1 MKSKILKSEK
11 IIENGRISYLVVKG
25 TKYGVFTGQV
35 SVCNEDMP
43 EDLSSISDMNG
54 YKYSERKCDIQ
65 ALHEKAKRLRSK
77 VEGVEHLLTVLT
89 NKYEETSSSETEEQ
103 KKLLKDIE
111 HQLGIFR
118 REYEDVYRKYCY
130 MKKDFR
136 DYTTRN
142 NENRLKTLKDLQKD

>member
-1 MKSKILKSEK
+1 MLNYEKRKIKTEWACCKCGRLKHWKTEAY
-11 IIENGRISYLVVKG
+11 IL
-25 TKYGVFTGQV
+25 YG
-35 SVCNEDMP
+35 
-43 EDLSSISDMNG
+43 
-54 YKYSERKCDIQ
+54 
-65 ALHEKAKRLRSK
+65 
-77 VEGVEHLLTVLT
+77 
-89 NKYEETSSSETEEQ
+89 KYEETSSTEMEEQ

-118 REYEDVYRKYCY
+118 REYEDVYRQYRY

>member
-1 MKSKILKSEK
+1 
-11 IIENGRISYLVVKG
+11 
-25 TKYGVFTGQV
+25 
-35 SVCNEDMP
+35 
-43 EDLSSISDMNG
+43 MNG

-65 ALHEKAKRLRSK
+65 ALHEKAKSLRSK

-89 NKYEETSSSETEEQ
+89 NKYEETSSSEMEEQ

-118 REYEDVYRKYCY
+118 REYEDVYHKYRY